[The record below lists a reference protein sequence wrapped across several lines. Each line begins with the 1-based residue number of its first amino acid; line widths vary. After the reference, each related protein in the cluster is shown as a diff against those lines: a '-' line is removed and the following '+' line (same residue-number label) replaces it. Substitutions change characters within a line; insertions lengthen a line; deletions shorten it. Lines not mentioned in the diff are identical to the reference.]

1 MALNLLNSWTL
12 AFLRKW
18 WPVMSLGSVIRY
30 RDYCV
35 RQARGR
41 SNPTAKL
48 RLRLKTPIRG
58 MISLREVPSDFFTF
72 GDVFEQ
78 GVYRIVLR
86 HLPEC
91 STIVDLGA
99 NIGFA
104 SLYLASAY
112 PSARIFA
119 IEPNGDN
126 FELLKTNLKDLIRE
140 ERCVPMQ
147 AAVWSARKALTVDP
161 QWLPD
166 AYNGYRLLEQP
177 SPQNAVDQVQGFTM
191 EEILASSQF
200 EQVDLLKVDIEGAEV
215 ELFRNDLGWLGR
227 VRAIAIEFHGRSRQ
241 ECGFDQILSAHG
253 FNICEEDSHTVLA
266 MRIGWPTARKAD

>member
-1 MALNLLNSWTL
+1 
-12 AFLRKW
+12 
-18 WPVMSLGSVIRY
+18 MSLGSVLRY
-30 RDYCV
+30 RNYCL

-41 SNPTAKL
+41 SNPTEKL
-48 RLRLKTPIRG
+48 RLSLKTPVRG
-58 MISLREVPSDFFTF
+58 VIFLREAPSDFYTF

-78 GVYRIVLR
+78 EVYRTVLR

-104 SLYLASAY
+104 SLYLATSY

-119 IEPNGDN
+119 VEPNGDN
-126 FELLKTNLKDLIRE
+126 FELLITNLKGLIQE
-140 ERCVPMQ
+140 KRCIPLR

-177 SPQNAVDQVQGFTM
+177 SPQDTVDQVQGLTM

-200 EQVDLLKVDIEGAEV
+200 QQVDLLKVDIEGAEV

-227 VRAIAIEFHGRSRQ
+227 VKAIAIEFHGRSRQ
-241 ECGFDQILSAHG
+241 ECGFDQILSLHG
-253 FNICEEDSHTVLA
+253 FKICEEDSHTVLA
-266 MRIGWPTARKAD
+266 MRSALPTARKPN

>member
-12 AFLRKW
+12 TFLRKW
-18 WPVMSLGSVIRY
+18 WPVMSFGSVIRY

-35 RQARGR
+35 RQAGGR

-48 RLRLKTPIRG
+48 TLKLKAPIQG
-58 MISLREVPSDFFTF
+58 VIILREVPSDFFTF

-78 GVYRIVLR
+78 EVYRTVLR

-104 SLYLASAY
+104 SLYLASVY

-126 FELLKTNLKDLIRE
+126 FELLKANLKDLILE
-140 ERCVPMQ
+140 GRCVPMQ

-177 SPQNAVDQVQGFTM
+177 SPQSAVDQVQGFTM
-191 EEILASSQF
+191 EEILASSEFQ
-200 EQVDLLKVDIEGAEV
+200 QVDLLKVDIEGAEV
-215 ELFRNDLGWLGR
+215 ELFRNDLGWLAQ

-241 ECGFDQILSAHG
+241 ECGFDQILSTHG
-253 FNICEEDSHTVLA
+253 FKICEEDSHTVLA
-266 MRIGWPTARKAD
+266 MRID